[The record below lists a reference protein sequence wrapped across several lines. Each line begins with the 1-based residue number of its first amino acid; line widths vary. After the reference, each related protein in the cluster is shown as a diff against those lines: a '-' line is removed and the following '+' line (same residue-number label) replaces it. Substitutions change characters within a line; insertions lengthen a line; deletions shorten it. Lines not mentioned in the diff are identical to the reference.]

1 MPLPNN
7 NFYYVLNLQSCLV
20 NPTTAE
26 YLADGYIYFYRDI
39 ARSVL
44 KPVYK
49 LTNDGTNQFIE
60 ISNPVRTNATGQ
72 FVDGDG
78 DIINLYLFPFE
89 NTPSD
94 TETGQIDL
102 YYIEMHDSDDVL
114 INPTVPA
121 WPPNVSQNNSDST
134 TFDSSDNQISNP
146 QFSDILFNPTGT
158 TYSVSGSNVITQIA
172 PDWYVL
178 TNGTGTFTVNQISIT
193 STTIPTSPSYALQF
207 TALSVTDCKIFQRFL
222 NSPRL
227 FANGFVSASITC
239 ASQDALQHNLQLDY
253 IPSTGDS
260 YPLVSITTTSDNQFN
275 QFIGNAQIDGVI
287 NSDSPSSG
295 YVDISLSIPVGA
307 LVQITSVQFL
317 SAENQLSLI
326 DYIQESESRY
336 TDHSF
341 HYYKPL
347 LTSKSEH
354 NALVGWDFPKN
365 PAQFGES
372 ISTTTGSNF
381 YVWDKTICFQS
392 ANSTVSFA
400 RSTDTLGLKSTMAL
414 SGQIALVQYIP
425 AEIARE
431 MLYKNQ
437 CVQLMG
443 KSVGGAVTAQVN
455 LYWTTD
461 ATVPTLPN
469 SLIVSVGTDGTPT
482 VGSGGANGTWTK
494 VKNNQTN
501 LTTIAL
507 STAETVYNITGYD
520 TYTTSASTTATFLA
534 IVVSTATTSNG
545 LDIRYI
551 NLVQG
556 NSPCPPS
563 QLTKLETLSLC
574 QQEFYKTYNQGV
586 AIGASTDTN
595 SFFSRQQAVRNS
607 SSPSDAGLRSFSF
620 EINYPSQRDT
630 PIITIYNPTSGASN
644 NIKILGLKNGAS
656 PSLASGN
663 NPSSISFSSNYNT
676 IIGKN
681 KTFCRATSNTTEL
694 AIFNELIQ
702 DVEVFV
708 QCHFTADS
716 RLGVV

>member
-1 MPLPNN
+1 VPLPNN

-26 YLADGYIYFYRDI
+26 YLADGYIYFYRDVSR
-39 ARSVL
+39 AVL

-49 LTNDGTNQFIE
+49 LTNDGSNTFIQ

-78 DIINLYLFPFE
+78 NIINLYLFPFE

-94 TETGQIDL
+94 ADTGQIDL
-102 YYIEMHDSDDVL
+102 YYIEMHDADDVL

-146 QFSDILFNPTGT
+146 QFSDILFNPSGT
-158 TYSVSGSNVITQIA
+158 TYSVSGSNVVTQIA

-178 TNGTGTFTVNQISIT
+178 TNGTGTFTVTQISIT

-207 TALSVTDCKIFQRFL
+207 TALSVTDCKIFQRFV

-227 FANGFVSASITC
+227 FANGFSSASITC
-239 ASQDALQHNLQLDY
+239 ASQDALQHNLQLNY
-253 IPSTGDS
+253 VPSNGDS

-336 TDHSF
+336 VDHSF

-347 LTSKSEH
+347 LTNKSEH

-365 PAQFGES
+365 PAQFNES

-392 ANSTVSFA
+392 ANNTVSFA
-400 RSTDTLGLKSTMAL
+400 RSADTLGIKSTMQHL
-414 SGQIALVQYIP
+414 Q
-425 AEIARE
+425 
-431 MLYKNQ
+431 
-437 CVQLMG
+437 QL
-443 KSVGGAVTAQVN
+443 N
-455 LYWTTD
+455 L
-461 ATVPTLPN
+461 
-469 SLIVSVGTDGTPT
+469 
-482 VGSGGANGTWTK
+482 
-494 VKNNQTN
+494 
-501 LTTIAL
+501 
-507 STAETVYNITGYD
+507 
-520 TYTTSASTTATFLA
+520 FL
-534 IVVSTATTSNG
+534 
-545 LDIRYI
+545 
-551 NLVQG
+551 
-556 NSPCPPS
+556 
-563 QLTKLETLSLC
+563 
-574 QQEFYKTYNQGV
+574 
-586 AIGASTDTN
+586 
-595 SFFSRQQAVRNS
+595 
-607 SSPSDAGLRSFSF
+607 
-620 EINYPSQRDT
+620 
-630 PIITIYNPTSGASN
+630 
-644 NIKILGLKNGAS
+644 
-656 PSLASGN
+656 
-663 NPSSISFSSNYNT
+663 
-676 IIGKN
+676 
-681 KTFCRATSNTTEL
+681 
-694 AIFNELIQ
+694 
-702 DVEVFV
+702 
-708 QCHFTADS
+708 
-716 RLGVV
+716 

>member
-1 MPLPNN
+1 VPLPNN

-26 YLADGYIYFYRDI
+26 YLADGYIYFYRDVS
-39 ARSVL
+39 RTVL

-49 LTNDGTNQFIE
+49 LTNDGSNTFIQ

-78 DIINLYLFPFE
+78 NIINLYLFPFE

-94 TETGQIDL
+94 ADTGQIDL
-102 YYIEMHDSDDVL
+102 YYIEMHDADDVL

-146 QFSDILFNPTGT
+146 QFSDILFNPAGT
-158 TYSVSGSNVITQIA
+158 TYNVSGSNVITQIA

-178 TNGTGTFTVNQISIT
+178 TNGTGTFTVTQISIT

-207 TALSVTDCKIFQRFL
+207 TALSVTDCNIFQRFV

-227 FANGFVSASITC
+227 FANGFASASITC
-239 ASQDALQHNLQLDY
+239 ASQDALQHNLQLNY
-253 IPSTGDS
+253 VPSNGDS

-336 TDHSF
+336 VDHSF

-347 LTSKSEH
+347 LTNKSEH

-365 PAQFGES
+365 PAQFNES
-372 ISTTTGSNF
+372 ISTKTGSNF

-392 ANSTVSFA
+392 ANNTVSFA
-400 RSTDTLGLKSTMAL
+400 RSADTLGLKSTMAL
-414 SGQIALVQYIP
+414 SGQIALIQYMP

-469 SLIVSVGTDGTPT
+469 SLIVSIGSDGTPT

-494 VKNNQTN
+494 VKNNQAN

-507 STAETVYNITGYD
+507 STTENVYNITGYD
-520 TYTTSASTTATFLA
+520 TSTTSASTTATFLA

-556 NSPCPPS
+556 NSTCPPC

-586 AIGASTDTN
+586 AIATATN
-595 SFFSRQQAVRNS
+595 VNAYHTGRPAVRNS
-607 SSPSDAGLRSFSF
+607 VSPTSAGLRSFSF
-620 EINYPSQRDT
+620 EICYPTQITT
-630 PIITIYNPTSGASN
+630 PIITIYNPDNGTSN
-644 NIKILGLKNGAS
+644 NIKIFGLRNGS
-656 PSLASGN
+656 TPSVASG
-663 NPSSISFSSNYNT
+663 SSPIGIAFASNYT
-676 IIGKN
+676 TTIGKN
-681 KTFCRATSNTTEL
+681 KTFCAATTNTTEL
-694 AIFNELIQ
+694 AIFNDSIQ

-708 QCHFTADS
+708 ECHFTVDS
-716 RLGVV
+716 RMGVV